1 MNKQHTILMLVGL
14 LVISCS
20 HPHVSE
26 SVVSQAVTSIS
37 NNSLQQIRIG
47 YIELKDASGYD
58 AVNFIFEETNL
69 SLDNRVID
77 NNSSDLVTLSQNNAS
92 IYDLLNEVC
101 RQAHLEWLI
110 EGQLV
115 IVKNI
120 SRQRVEH
127 APPAGRGEAPRP

>member
-1 MNKQHTILMLVGL
+1 MNKQLTILMLVGF

-26 SVVSQAVTSIS
+26 PGVSQAVASITKD
-37 NNSLQQIRIG
+37 SLQQIRIA
-47 YIELKDASGYD
+47 YIELTNSSGYD
-58 AVNFIFEETNL
+58 AVNFIFDETTL

-110 EGQLV
+110 EGQRV

>member
-1 MNKQHTILMLVGL
+1 MNKQLTNLMLVGL
-14 LVISCS
+14 FVISCS

-26 SVVSQAVTSIS
+26 PVLSQADASTTR
-37 NNSLQQIRIG
+37 NSLQHIRIG
-47 YIELKDASGYD
+47 YIELTDASGYD
-58 AVNFIFEETNL
+58 AVNFIFEETTL

-127 APPAGRGEAPRP
+127 VPPAGRGEAPRP